1 MADFVANIQARLD
14 TKNIPNDIKQIE
26 TKNSVQL
33 SQFTVNQ
40 ANLTRAIQNAL
51 NSTTFTIRNINIP
64 NLAPQFQNVG
74 QNIGSSIS
82 TGLQRSLSIGVD
94 SIEDMTTLLQ
104 NMGVQG
110 RNIDAVTEKLN
121 NMNIAVTRI
130 NTQMRGTNIDMRVTG
145 IDELGRVVTSVQRL
159 NTAAE
164 EGEEPITHL
173 GTTIQQSFDT
183 GATAARQFARD
194 LENAQ
199 AALGNNTLNAS
210 ISGLQASYVR
220 VANTG
225 HESLGSIQAD
235 IQTLISLQNQMSA
248 TSNESELVARYNE
261 FNEVL
266 ARVQNNLRIANNFKQ
281 QFASAT
287 EVNTMINKMESWLTN
302 NSKAAKTYG
311 TQVNG
316 YIQQLRNMNNTGV
329 RSRSVLNSIADGFRN
344 VDLQADAAGLKTQT
358 FMDKLRTSFG
368 TVSRYISASTVLYAV
383 FRSIRNGITNVVELD
398 TALVDLKKTTDAT
411 EGQLK
416 SFYYASND
424 IAKQLGVTTK
434 EVISAAA
441 EWSRLGFSIKD
452 AETMAKTSS
461 IFSSISPGLDIE
473 QATDGLVSAM
483 KAFDISANDALDGIA
498 SKINAIGN
506 SQAVSNADIVEF
518 LTRSS
523 SAMKEA
529 NNSLEETIS
538 LGTAA

>member
-74 QNIGSSIS
+74 QNIGNSIS
-82 TGLQRSLSIGVD
+82 TGLQQSLRFDNVD
-94 SIEDMTTLLQ
+94 DMLRLLDQ
-104 NMGVQG
+104 MGVSG
-110 RNIDAVTEKLN
+110 KNIDLVTEKFN
-121 NMNIAVTRI
+121 SMNLAVTRI

-145 IDELGRVVTSVQRL
+145 IDELGRVVTTVQRL
-159 NTAAE
+159 NTAAK
-164 EGEEPITHL
+164 EGEPSITHL

-311 TQVNG
+311 TQVNS

-358 FMDKLRTSFG
+358 FMDKLHTSFG

-483 KAFDISANDALDGIA
+483 KANLNALLYRNMQLVYI
-498 SKINAIGN
+498 
-506 SQAVSNADIVEF
+506 
-518 LTRSS
+518 
-523 SAMKEA
+523 
-529 NNSLEETIS
+529 
-538 LGTAA
+538 